1 MAIRLTPDRQNKL
14 RFNILL
20 LHMYS
25 MLFSIIYIMRMTDAE
40 DLAALPDVDSSFQ
53 DPNPRPA
60 YGSPSSAVRTTAAI
74 TVA

>member
-1 MAIRLTPDRQNKL
+1 MAIRLTPDRQKKL

-25 MLFSIIYIMRMTDAE
+25 MLFSIIYIMRMM
-40 DLAALPDVDSSFQ
+40 DVENLTAIPNADPSSRIQ
-53 DPNPRPA
+53 TRLA

>member
-25 MLFSIIYIMRMTDAE
+25 MLFSIIYIMRMIDVE
-40 DLAALPDVDSSFQ
+40 NMAAIPNADPSSRIQ
-53 DPNPRPA
+53 PAPA
-60 YGSPSSAVRTTAAI
+60 YGSPSSAARTTAAI

>member
-1 MAIRLTPDRQNKL
+1 MAIRLTPDRQSKL

-25 MLFSIIYIMRMTDAE
+25 MLFSIIYIMRMMGME
-40 DLAALPDVDSSFQ
+40 NLAAIPNADPSSRIQ
-53 DPNPRPA
+53 PPPA